1 VKEMMRMTLLGQML
15 REDGIKEGMERGIE
29 QWEFKTM
36 LELVQEGILIMKEAA
51 ARKKMSVEEFQQII
65 RELKLGL

>member
-1 VKEMMRMTLLGQML
+1 MTLLGQTL

-51 ARKKMSVEEFQQII
+51 ARKKMSVEEFQQKI

>member
-1 VKEMMRMTLLGQML
+1 MTLLGQML

>member
-1 VKEMMRMTLLGQML
+1 MTLLGQML

-51 ARKKMSVEEFQQII
+51 ARKKMSVEEFQQKI